1 MLGREKKQVILRIK
15 GDKDED
21 DLELFVG
28 SHNNGE
34 SFTVD
39 LDKQLNWLQ
48 LIADNV
54 RTSRKRNA

>member
-1 MLGREKKQVILRIK
+1 MLGREKKQVILRVK
-15 GDKDED
+15 SYEED

-28 SHNNGE
+28 SHKNGE
-34 SFTVD
+34 SFNVD
-39 LDKQLNWLQ
+39 LDKQLDWLQ

>member
-15 GDKDED
+15 GNKDED
-21 DLELFVG
+21 SLELFVG

-34 SFTVD
+34 SFIINV
-39 LDKQLNWLQ
+39 DKQLDWLQ